1 MLGANEKR
9 IYEENVIPFTL
20 KKRRPKAKKR
30 HLMKKQTINQ
40 NEKKQTTNK
49 KKTKANRATKKI
61 IPPNLSSTSF
71 QV

>member
-1 MLGANEKR
+1 MKKTSYRLLLKNED
-9 IYEENVIPFTL
+9 L
-20 KKRRPKAKKR
+20 KQKKR

-49 KKTKANRATKKI
+49 KKTKANKATKKI